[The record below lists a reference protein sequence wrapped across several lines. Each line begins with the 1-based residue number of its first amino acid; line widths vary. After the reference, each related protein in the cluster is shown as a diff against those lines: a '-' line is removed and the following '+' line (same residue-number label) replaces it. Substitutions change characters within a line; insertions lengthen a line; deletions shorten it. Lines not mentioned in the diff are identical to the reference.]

1 MLFGKEKI
9 TKEVYI
15 DGMSCMHCA
24 AKVEKALACVSGV
37 ANAKVDLENKKAVV
51 NNKTKNH
58 PPHLRRRVIIFYT
71 VNGSMPFVFV
81 GRILNVKLNVLS
93 FTLYFGSISGPHAP
107 EPVPVIL

>member
-1 MLFGKEKI
+1 MPTGRI
-9 TKEVYI
+9 
-15 DGMSCMHCA
+15 SA
-24 AKVEKALACVSGV
+24 AKTVFLIASGNLTDCSSPWV
-37 ANAKVDLENKKAVV
+37 AIY
-51 NNKTKNH
+51 KNH
-58 PPHLRRRVIIFYT
+58 PPQPMRRAIIFYT